1 MRIFIT
7 GASGFIGKNL
17 LDFYSK
23 HQTFGWSRGMDLAT
37 ELDNFKPDLIIHCAA
52 EIYNPDLMW
61 DSNIVLTKTC
71 LDYVK
76 VNPQTQMV
84 HLGSSGEYGPVSKAS
99 SEKDLIDPVDMYQAT
114 KGMATLMCQGYA
126 RNFNLNIS
134 IARPYSVF
142 GPGEKPHRLF
152 PRLYKAYIKNEPMV
166 LFQGYHDFIYIDDF
180 VRGIDILATYESVPR
195 GEIINLGSGVQY
207 SNFEINDLF
216 IKYTGIKN
224 APVEKKET
232 LQKLFESNFWV
243 CDTTYAW
250 QKYKFK
256 TRLSVD
262 EGIVKFLNQASY

>member
-1 MRIFIT
+1 MKIFIT
-7 GASGFIGKNL
+7 GAGGFVGKNL
-17 LDFYSK
+17 LEFYK
-23 HQTFGWSRGMDLAT
+23 DQQTFGWSRGMDLGS
-37 ELDNFKPDLIIHCAA
+37 ELTNFQPDVIIHCAA

-61 DSNIVLTKTC
+61 DSNIILTKTC

-76 VNPQTQMV
+76 ANPNTKMV

-126 RNFNLNIS
+126 RNFGLDIS

-152 PRLYKAYIKNEPMV
+152 PRLYKAYIKQEPMI
-166 LFQGYHDFIYIDDF
+166 LYQGYHDFIYIDDF
-180 VRGIDILATYESVPR
+180 VRGIDILVRYENLPR
-195 GEIINLGSGVQY
+195 GEIVNFGSGVQY

-216 IKYTGIKN
+216 ANYTNNKT
-224 APVEKKET
+224 APVEKKEN

-256 TRLSVD
+256 TGFSV
-262 EGIVKFLNQASY
+262 EAGISKFINLANY